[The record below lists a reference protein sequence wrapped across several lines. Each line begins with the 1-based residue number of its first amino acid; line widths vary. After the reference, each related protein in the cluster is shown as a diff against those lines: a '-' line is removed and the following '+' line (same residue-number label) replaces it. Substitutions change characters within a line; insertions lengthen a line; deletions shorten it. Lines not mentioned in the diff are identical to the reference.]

1 MSSLKTIVNEKVL
14 LEKYEGKGGWTYAR
28 VTKTLANSKKA
39 FGWKKLK
46 GTIDGYEVECTLMP
60 MKKEQWFLPVKAE
73 IRKAINK
80 QAGDYVQVVLYA
92 EVQELHTPEE
102 FLLCLEDD
110 PGALKNYNAFP
121 DEEKGKYIDWIFA
134 TTDEETQVQRMA
146 DAIDKLSKG
155 EKLPKKLYSSTR
167 PL

>member
-1 MSSLKTIVNEKVL
+1 MPSLKAIVNEKIL

-28 VTKTLANSKKA
+28 VPKTLANSRKA

-46 GTIDGYEVECTLMP
+46 GTIDNYEVECTLMP
-60 MKKEQWFLPVKAE
+60 MNKEQWFLPVKAE

-92 EVQELHTPEE
+92 EVQEMHTPEE

-110 PGALKNYNAFP
+110 PEALKNYHDLP
-121 DEEKGKYIDWIFA
+121 DKEKKLYLDWIFEVN
-134 TTDEETQVQRMA
+134 DEETQVQRMA
-146 DAIDKLSKG
+146 DAIDKLSRG
-155 EKLPKKLYSSTR
+155 EKMANKFKSQWKAL
-167 PL
+167 